1 MKQFRLSGTGGQGL
15 ILAGIILA
23 EAAVLDGKWAIQSQS
38 YGPESRGGAAKSEV
52 IISEKPIHF
61 PKVTCPDVL
70 LAMSQASAL
79 KFIKDLPVDS
89 ILITD
94 SQFVKDLPAFSGQI
108 YELPITAT
116 AKEKLGG
123 IISANMVALGILNEL
138 VGTVSEE
145 SLIRAVRERV
155 PKGTEAM
162 NEKAVRIGIELAQQT
177 KGVLTYV

>member
-23 EAAVLDGKWAIQSQS
+23 EAAILDGKWATQSQS

-52 IISEKPIHF
+52 IISKQPIHF
-61 PKVTCPDVL
+61 PKVTHPDVL
-70 LAMSQASAL
+70 LAMSQASML
-79 KFIKDLPVDS
+79 KFSKDLPSGS

-94 SQFVKDLPAFSGQI
+94 SQFVTDLPPHSGPI

-123 IISANMVALGILNEL
+123 ILSANMVALGALNEL
-138 VGTVSEE
+138 TGEVSEE
-145 SLIRAVRERV
+145 SLI
-155 PKGTEAM
+155 
-162 NEKAVRIGIELAQQT
+162 KAVRQRVPRGTEGINEQAIRIGITLAQQT
-177 KGVLTYV
+177 KGVLMYV